1 MFPAILHTTSNWS
14 RWAVRENPIWT
25 PSHVIYHS
33 HTSVQFLDKSHYMY
47 LKRLACSYSRS
58 IGELLLFTTQSQ
70 HPFQSEFGRYNP
82 HFSLQWSNSYIY
94 NLNYQKKINSC
105 LLLIEG
111 HLLSQIIVISGEWI
125 KSSQL
130 LPSLTKLFCG
140 VVMETTY
147 VSTNHGDSKHV
158 HVQHFWN
165 HQQKDYSNFYHVQ
178 ILKNSK
184 RLKYWYWN
192 ISVILRS

>member
-1 MFPAILHTTSNWS
+1 
-14 RWAVRENPIWT
+14 
-25 PSHVIYHS
+25 
-33 HTSVQFLDKSHYMY
+33 MY
-47 LKRLACSYSRS
+47 LKRLACTYSRF
-58 IGELLLFTTQSQ
+58 IGELLLFPPNHNILFNQSLGDTILTF
-70 HPFQSEFGRYNP
+70 HYNKVIVM
-82 HFSLQWSNSYIY
+82 FKTYIY
-94 NLNYQKKINSC
+94 NLNSQKKINSC
-105 LLLIEG
+105 LLLIKG
-111 HLLSQIIVISGEWI
+111 HLLSQIIVISREWI

-178 ILKNSK
+178 IWKHSK

-192 ISVILRS
+192 I